1 MTTAPPLPLR
11 VLAVPVVVAVL
22 VAGLWL
28 FAGAIAPGYFT
39 SIGFGAAWMLV
50 AGVAM
55 SQAAK
60 RVPGLRWYVRGAV
73 IATSVAV
80 GAWFALT
87 SIGDTT
93 VNEKVVTG
101 VPASEAPQRLPSAE
115 PSAGGQTV
123 ARPVNVE
130 LSSATIKP
138 ASEGSASG
146 EARVIKLARGGKR
159 LTLTDLSVSNGPDLR
174 VYLAAGKP
182 QSDGEVDDFKDL
194 GALKGNKG
202 TQQYDIP
209 GGVDVRRYNTLYI
222 WCRSFT
228 VSFAR
233 AVLKRS

>member
-1 MTTAPPLPLR
+1 MAAAPLPYR
-11 VLAVPVVVAVL
+11 ILAVPVVVAVL

-28 FAGAIAPGYFT
+28 FAGEIAPGYFT
-39 SIGFGAAWMLV
+39 SIGFGVAWMVV
-50 AGVAM
+50 AGVAL
-55 SQAAK
+55 SRLAK
-60 RVPGLRWYVRGAV
+60 RVAGLRWWVRGAV
-73 IATSVAV
+73 IGTSVAV

-87 SIGDTT
+87 SLTDTT
-93 VNEKVVTG
+93 VNEKVVVG
-101 VPASEAPQRLPSAE
+101 VPRHEVV
-115 PSAGGQTV
+115 SAGKQAV
-123 ARPVNVE
+123 SKPVNVE
-130 LSSATIKP
+130 IASAAIKP

-146 EARVIKLARGGKR
+146 EARVIQLARGGKR

-202 TQQYDIP
+202 TQQYRIP
-209 GGVDVRRYNTLYI
+209 AGVNVRKYNTVYV

-233 AVLKRS
+233 AVLKQS